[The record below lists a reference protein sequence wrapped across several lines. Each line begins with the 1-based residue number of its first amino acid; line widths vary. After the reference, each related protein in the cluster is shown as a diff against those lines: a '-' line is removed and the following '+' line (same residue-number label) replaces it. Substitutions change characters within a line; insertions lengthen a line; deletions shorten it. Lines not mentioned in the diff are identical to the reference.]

1 MDPFR
6 IVSLVV
12 KLLFFMHK
20 TTGKVRDPLR
30 LVILVQKVLFSIQKP
45 HMKAGTHGDMQF
57 WS

>member
-45 HMKAGTHGDMQF
+45 HMKAGTHRDMQF